1 MYNSLLISSGIE
13 QEYRDHPAYTTFF
26 LLGSIFK
33 ICSIFFDNF
42 TVQEILNSKN
52 IDENLQTLFII
63 GRIVNGFYVF
73 LVAFIIF
80 NILKELNVNKYICIF
95 STLTIILFQ
104 DTYELLF
111 LIRSEILSLLMILL
125 FLYFLIKFI
134 KTNKIK
140 YTLLSGF
147 FLCFSM
153 LAKIQVIFLFVTFLI
168 SLPFLINHF
177 KFQKHKNNLIY
188 GKNYYILCFSLLV
201 LFLSSYVFFQILLG
215 IVMLHEY
222 NDPRFYFTHNIDLF
236 LFLIFLIFYSLYI
249 KFLSLKKM
257 IISSEIIINI
267 SSVLSGFILCIIFIF
282 FLDLINL
289 IPFNKLNIMR
299 LTNPIEYMTRFTL
312 LDAGNIIDTDI
323 FNSLIRYLHG
333 SGGLA
338 DMPFN
343 KSYDQSMFF
352 YLDVRIFFR
361 TLHLLF
367 FIFLIY
373 YSSKIVKNN
382 NLNFLSISLFFGIF
396 FLYLSFNLRETHGY
410 NIYLFPL
417 YVIVASI
424 IFDKLKKKSVI
435 IFYLFVSI
443 IFLSENLVISNIHK
457 NIFAREPRVY
467 DICGT
472 EKWKNSINY
481 KDNYNK
487 RSYITLVNF
496 PENWFKIF
504 TKRFDEEFFKKYCDQ
519 LLNEVGNRPRLY
531 KLKEKN

>member
-1 MYNSLLISSGIE
+1 MNIFKDYSKILIIFLFTYFLILNLFQLSQQHWSSMLDQDIKMMYNSLLISSGIE

-26 LLGSIFK
+26 LLGSIYK

-257 IISSEIIINI
+257 IISSEFIINI
-267 SSVLSGFILCIIFIF
+267 SSVLRDLRKDKVKSDQKNDEKLDVQDVKKEPEKSGGEEFTISEIDLLKQQLYACWTVPAGAKGAKDMVVRVRVWVNPDRTVSNARILDTNKMQNDPYFRTVAESALRAVLNPACSPLKLPPEKYSVWKKFIF
-282 FLDLINL
+282 KFELGWML
-289 IPFNKLNIMR
+289 
-299 LTNPIEYMTRFTL
+299 
-312 LDAGNIIDTDI
+312 GN
-323 FNSLIRYLHG
+323 
-333 SGGLA
+333 
-338 DMPFN
+338 
-343 KSYDQSMFF
+343 
-352 YLDVRIFFR
+352 
-361 TLHLLF
+361 
-367 FIFLIY
+367 
-373 YSSKIVKNN
+373 
-382 NLNFLSISLFFGIF
+382 
-396 FLYLSFNLRETHGY
+396 
-410 NIYLFPL
+410 
-417 YVIVASI
+417 
-424 IFDKLKKKSVI
+424 
-435 IFYLFVSI
+435 
-443 IFLSENLVISNIHK
+443 
-457 NIFAREPRVY
+457 
-467 DICGT
+467 
-472 EKWKNSINY
+472 
-481 KDNYNK
+481 
-487 RSYITLVNF
+487 
-496 PENWFKIF
+496 
-504 TKRFDEEFFKKYCDQ
+504 
-519 LLNEVGNRPRLY
+519 
-531 KLKEKN
+531 